1 MRTNIFGTCT
11 LLHTAKTWWNGLN
24 ANKEA
29 TFYFFHSSTDEVFGA
44 LQPDGSGLYKNNTV

>member
-11 LLHTAKTWWNGLN
+11 LLHTAKAWWNGLN